1 MTGWQDITEDSP
13 VRGESQERFIPRP
26 NSRGGGGS
34 SHREFHP
41 NRVLVDFPDGVV
53 RVSWWVPSEE
63 RWMFFS
69 KKNPPTRWHP
79 LPTSEHA

>member
-13 VRGESQERFIPRP
+13 VRGETKEFDRPHPRGRV
-26 NSRGGGGS
+26 SKQRTY
-34 SHREFHP
+34 HP

-69 KKNPPTRWHP
+69 KKTPPTRWHP
-79 LPTSEHA
+79 LPASEHA